1 MPTQI
6 TQIDDSER
14 QRTIFRIEGEMMIDD
29 ALLLERIAASMQS
42 ESGNSITFD
51 LADLDFLD
59 SDSAQVLKRLVEDRG
74 CLIEGMTNFLQ
85 TAVND
90 VERIPG

>member
-6 TQIDDSER
+6 TQIDDNER
-14 QRTIFRIEGEMMIDD
+14 RRTVFRVEGEMTIDD
-29 ALLLERIAASMQS
+29 AVLLERIATNLQL
-42 ESGNSITFD
+42 ESGNTIILD

-59 SDSAQVLKRLVEDRG
+59 SDSAQVLKRLVEVHG
-74 CLIEGMTNFLQ
+74 YVIEGMTDFLQ